1 VIEAIS
7 NSQISLFFEHMLF
20 PDSNALPISVD
31 AHVPIT
37 INSQIAEQIK
47 LLISIGV
54 LRAND
59 ALPTVTQ
66 LAKQLSVN
74 HNTIAAVYNDLIV
87 AGYLMAQRG
96 KGTFV
101 ANTQVV
107 QSIVTYRQVYELL
120 EETFSA
126 ASGLGMSASA
136 FGSAAYAQAVMVSQ
150 RQVQTIRVAFVDN
163 LQHLPKLHTVLQSEL
178 GLDPELVDVASIESK
193 AGANSLVDM
202 DLIITLPRHLDI
214 VEKVAKNDQELIALD
229 IKPNLLLL
237 ADVSALP
244 LHGQVA
250 LVATDSNEADMMQ
263 EVLEQAG
270 VTHVKY
276 KTVVAKDL
284 AQKAQAVDKSMVAII
299 ANGVPQAAVKNIP
312 SSIKVTPF
320 SINIEQANLLL
331 IKARLATVKAAK
343 NIG

>member
-1 VIEAIS
+1 MTSS
-7 NSQISLFFEHMLF
+7 NSQFYPVKKNMLF

-47 LLISIGV
+47 LLIAIGV
-54 LRAND
+54 LKAND

-120 EETFSA
+120 EETFSS

-150 RQVQTIRVAFVDN
+150 RQVQTIRIAFVDD
-163 LQHLPKLHTVLQSEL
+163 LQHLPKVHTVLQSEL
-178 GLDPELVDVASIESK
+178 GIDPELIDLATVESK
-193 AGANSLVDM
+193 AGANSLSEI
-202 DLIITLPRHLDI
+202 DLIITLPRHLDV
-214 VEKVAKNDQELIALD
+214 VEKVAKNDQEVIALD

-250 LVATDSNEADMMQ
+250 MVATDANEADMMQ
-263 EVLEQAG
+263 QVLMEAG

-276 KTVVAKDL
+276 KTVTAKEL
-284 AQKAQAVDKSMVAII
+284 AQKPQVMDKSMVAIVSSS
-299 ANGVPQAAVKNIP
+299 VPQTSVKNIP

>member
-1 VIEAIS
+1 
-7 NSQISLFFEHMLF
+7 MLF
-20 PDSNALPISVD
+20 PESNALPISVD

-47 LLISIGV
+47 LLIAIGV
-54 LRAND
+54 LNAND

-101 ANTQVV
+101 ANTQAV

-120 EETFSA
+120 EQTFVT
-126 ASGLGMSASA
+126 ASGLGLSASA
-136 FGSAAYAQAVMVSQ
+136 FGSAAYAQSVMVSQ
-150 RQVQTIRVAFVDN
+150 RQVQTIRVAFVDR
-163 LQHLPKLHTVLQSEL
+163 LQHLPKIHTVLQTEL
-178 GLDPELVDVASIESK
+178 GLEPELIDLSTVEGKS
-193 AGANSLVDM
+193 GANSLAGM
-202 DLIITLPRHLDI
+202 DLILTLPQHLAA
-214 VEKVAKNDQELIALD
+214 VRKVAKDNQEVIGLD

-244 LHGQVA
+244 LHA
-250 LVATDSNEADMMQ
+250 LVAIIASDATEAEIMQ
-263 EVLEQAG
+263 QVLMEAG

-276 KTVVAKDL
+276 KTIAAKELTSKSQL
-284 AQKAQAVDKSMVAII
+284 ADKAAVAIV
-299 ANGVPQAAVKNIP
+299 ATSVADSVVKTLE
-312 SSIKVTPF
+312 SSLKVTRF
-320 SINIEQANLLL
+320 SVNIEQANLLL

-343 NIG
+343 NLG

>member
-1 VIEAIS
+1 
-7 NSQISLFFEHMLF
+7 MLF
-20 PDSNALPISVD
+20 PESNALPISVD

-47 LLISIGV
+47 LLIAIGV
-54 LRAND
+54 LNAND

-101 ANTQVV
+101 ANTQAV

-120 EETFSA
+120 EQTFVA
-126 ASGLGMSASA
+126 ASGLGLSASA
-136 FGSAAYAQAVMVSQ
+136 FGSAAYAQSVMVSQ
-150 RQVQTIRVAFVDN
+150 RQVQTIRVAFVDR
-163 LQHLPKLHTVLQSEL
+163 LQHLPKIHTVLQTEL
-178 GLDPELVDVASIESK
+178 GLEPELIDLSTVEGKS
-193 AGANSLVDM
+193 GANSLAGM
-202 DLIITLPRHLDI
+202 DLILTLPQHLAA
-214 VEKVAKNDQELIALD
+214 VRKVAKDNQEVIGLD

-244 LHGQVA
+244 LHA
-250 LVATDSNEADMMQ
+250 LVAIVASDTTEAEIMQ
-263 EVLEQAG
+263 QVLMEAG

-276 KTVVAKDL
+276 KTIAAKELTSKSQL
-284 AQKAQAVDKSMVAII
+284 ADKAAVAIV
-299 ANGVPQAAVKNIP
+299 ATSVADSVVKTLE
-312 SSIKVTPF
+312 SSLKVTRF
-320 SINIEQANLLL
+320 SVNIEQANLLL

-343 NIG
+343 NLG

>member
-1 VIEAIS
+1 
-7 NSQISLFFEHMLF
+7 MLF
-20 PDSNALPISVD
+20 PESNALPISVD

-47 LLISIGV
+47 LLIAIGV
-54 LRAND
+54 LNAND

-101 ANTQVV
+101 ANTQAV

-120 EETFSA
+120 EQTFVT
-126 ASGLGMSASA
+126 ASGLGLSASA
-136 FGSAAYAQAVMVSQ
+136 FGSAAYAQSVMVSQ
-150 RQVQTIRVAFVDN
+150 RQVQTIRVAFVDR
-163 LQHLPKLHTVLQSEL
+163 LQHLPKIHTVLQTEL
-178 GLDPELVDVASIESK
+178 GLEPELIDLSTVEGKS
-193 AGANSLVDM
+193 GANSLAGM
-202 DLIITLPRHLDI
+202 DLILTLPQHLA
-214 VEKVAKNDQELIALD
+214 AKDNQEVIGLD

-244 LHGQVA
+244 LHA
-250 LVATDSNEADMMQ
+250 LVAIIASDSTEAEIMQ
-263 EVLEQAG
+263 QVLIEAG

-276 KTVVAKDL
+276 KTIAAKELTPKSQL
-284 AQKAQAVDKSMVAII
+284 ADKAAVAIVATSI
-299 ANGVPQAAVKNIP
+299 ADNVVKNLE
-312 SSIKVTPF
+312 SSLKVTRF
-320 SINIEQANLLL
+320 SVNIEQANLLL

-343 NIG
+343 NLG

>member
-1 VIEAIS
+1 
-7 NSQISLFFEHMLF
+7 MLF
-20 PDSNALPISVD
+20 PESNALPISVD

-47 LLISIGV
+47 LLIAIGV
-54 LRAND
+54 LNAND

-101 ANTQVV
+101 ANTQAV

-120 EETFSA
+120 EQTFVT
-126 ASGLGMSASA
+126 ASGLGLSASA
-136 FGSAAYAQAVMVSQ
+136 FGSAAYAQSVMVSQ
-150 RQVQTIRVAFVDN
+150 RQVQTIRVAFVDR
-163 LQHLPKLHTVLQSEL
+163 LQHLPKIHTVLQTEL
-178 GLDPELVDVASIESK
+178 GLEPELIDLSTVEGKS
-193 AGANSLVDM
+193 GANSLAGM
-202 DLIITLPRHLDI
+202 DLILTLPQHLAA
-214 VEKVAKNDQELIALD
+214 VRKVAKDNQEVIGLD

-244 LHGQVA
+244 LHA
-250 LVATDSNEADMMQ
+250 LVAIVASDTTEAEIMQ
-263 EVLEQAG
+263 QVLIEAG

-276 KTVVAKDL
+276 KTIAAKELTSKSQL
-284 AQKAQAVDKSMVAII
+284 ADKAAVAIV
-299 ANGVPQAAVKNIP
+299 ATSVADSVVKTLE
-312 SSIKVTPF
+312 SSLKVTRF
-320 SINIEQANLLL
+320 SVNIEQANLLL

-343 NIG
+343 NLG

>member
-1 VIEAIS
+1 
-7 NSQISLFFEHMLF
+7 MLF
-20 PDSNALPISVD
+20 PESNALPISVD

-47 LLISIGV
+47 LLIAIGV
-54 LRAND
+54 LNAND

-101 ANTQVV
+101 ANTQAV

-120 EETFSA
+120 EQTFVT
-126 ASGLGMSASA
+126 ASGLGLSASA
-136 FGSAAYAQAVMVSQ
+136 FGSAAYAQSVMVSQ
-150 RQVQTIRVAFVDN
+150 RQVQTIRVAFVDR
-163 LQHLPKLHTVLQSEL
+163 LQHLPKIHTVLQTEL
-178 GLDPELVDVASIESK
+178 GLEPELIDLSTVEGKS
-193 AGANSLVDM
+193 GANSLAGM
-202 DLIITLPRHLDI
+202 DLILTLPQHLAA
-214 VEKVAKNDQELIALD
+214 VRKVAKDNQEVIGLD

-244 LHGQVA
+244 LHA
-250 LVATDSNEADMMQ
+250 LVAIIASDTTEAEIMQ
-263 EVLEQAG
+263 QVLIEAG

-276 KTVVAKDL
+276 KTIAAKELTPKSQL
-284 AQKAQAVDKSMVAII
+284 ADKAAVAIVATSI
-299 ANGVPQAAVKNIP
+299 ADNVVKNLE
-312 SSIKVTPF
+312 SSLKVTRF
-320 SINIEQANLLL
+320 SVNIEQANLLL

-343 NIG
+343 NLG

>member
-1 VIEAIS
+1 
-7 NSQISLFFEHMLF
+7 MLF
-20 PDSNALPISVD
+20 PESNALPISVD

-47 LLISIGV
+47 LLIAIGV
-54 LRAND
+54 LNAND

-101 ANTQVV
+101 ANTQAV

-120 EETFSA
+120 EQTFVT
-126 ASGLGMSASA
+126 ASGLGLSASA
-136 FGSAAYAQAVMVSQ
+136 FGSAAYAQSVMVSQ
-150 RQVQTIRVAFVDN
+150 RQVQTIRVAFVDR
-163 LQHLPKLHTVLQSEL
+163 LQHLPKIHTVLQTEL
-178 GLDPELVDVASIESK
+178 GLEPELVELSSLEGKS
-193 AGANSLVDM
+193 GANSLVGM
-202 DLIITLPRHLDI
+202 DLILTLPQHLAT
-214 VEKVAKNDQELIALD
+214 VRKVAKDHQEVIALD

-244 LHGQVA
+244 LHAPVAIIASDTTEAEIMQQV
-250 LVATDSNEADMMQ
+250 LME
-263 EVLEQAG
+263 AG

-276 KTVVAKDL
+276 KTVAATPKLQIGEKVA
-284 AQKAQAVDKSMVAII
+284 VAIL
-299 ANGVPQAAVKNIP
+299 AVGVADSVVKHLD
-312 SSIKVTPF
+312 SSVKITRF
-320 SINIEQANLLL
+320 SVNIEQANLLL

-343 NIG
+343 NLG

>member
-1 VIEAIS
+1 
-7 NSQISLFFEHMLF
+7 MLF
-20 PDSNALPISVD
+20 PESNALPISVD

-47 LLISIGV
+47 LLIAIGV
-54 LRAND
+54 LNAND

-101 ANTQVV
+101 ANTQAV

-120 EETFSA
+120 EQTFVT
-126 ASGLGMSASA
+126 ASGLGLSASA
-136 FGSAAYAQAVMVSQ
+136 FGSAAYAQSVMVSQ
-150 RQVQTIRVAFVDN
+150 RQVQTIRVAFVDR
-163 LQHLPKLHTVLQSEL
+163 LQHLPKIHTVLQTEL
-178 GLDPELVDVASIESK
+178 GLEPELIDLSAVEGKS
-193 AGANSLVDM
+193 GANSLAGM
-202 DLIITLPRHLDI
+202 DLILTLPQHLAA
-214 VEKVAKNDQELIALD
+214 VRKVAKDNQEVIGLD

-244 LHGQVA
+244 LHA
-250 LVATDSNEADMMQ
+250 LVAIIASDTTEAEIMQ
-263 EVLEQAG
+263 QVLMEAG

-276 KTVVAKDL
+276 KTIAAKELTSKSQL
-284 AQKAQAVDKSMVAII
+284 ADKAAVAIV
-299 ANGVPQAAVKNIP
+299 ATSVADSVVKTLE
-312 SSIKVTPF
+312 SSLKVTRF
-320 SINIEQANLLL
+320 SVNIEQANLLL

-343 NIG
+343 NLG

>member
-1 VIEAIS
+1 
-7 NSQISLFFEHMLF
+7 MLF
-20 PDSNALPISVD
+20 PESNALPISVD

-47 LLISIGV
+47 LLIAIGV
-54 LRAND
+54 LNAND

-101 ANTQVV
+101 ANTQAV

-120 EETFSA
+120 EQTFVT
-126 ASGLGMSASA
+126 ASGLGLSASA
-136 FGSAAYAQAVMVSQ
+136 FGSAAYAQSVMVSQ
-150 RQVQTIRVAFVDN
+150 RQVQTIRVAFVDR
-163 LQHLPKLHTVLQSEL
+163 LQHLPKIHTVLQTEL
-178 GLDPELVDVASIESK
+178 GLEPELIDLSAVEGKS
-193 AGANSLVDM
+193 GANSLAGM
-202 DLIITLPRHLDI
+202 DLILTLPQHLAA
-214 VEKVAKNDQELIALD
+214 VRKVAKDNQEVIGLD

-244 LHGQVA
+244 LHA
-250 LVATDSNEADMMQ
+250 LVAIVASDTTEAEIMQ
-263 EVLEQAG
+263 QVLMEAG

-276 KTVVAKDL
+276 KTIAAKELTPKSQL
-284 AQKAQAVDKSMVAII
+284 ADKAAVAIVATSI
-299 ANGVPQAAVKNIP
+299 ADNVVKNLE
-312 SSIKVTPF
+312 SSLKVTRF
-320 SINIEQANLLL
+320 SVNIEQANLLL

-343 NIG
+343 NLG

>member
-1 VIEAIS
+1 
-7 NSQISLFFEHMLF
+7 MLF
-20 PDSNALPISVD
+20 PESNALPISVD

-47 LLISIGV
+47 LLIAIGV
-54 LRAND
+54 LNAND

-101 ANTQVV
+101 ANTQAV

-120 EETFSA
+120 EQTFVT
-126 ASGLGMSASA
+126 ASGLGLSASA
-136 FGSAAYAQAVMVSQ
+136 FGSAAYAQSVMVSQ
-150 RQVQTIRVAFVDN
+150 RQVQTIRVAFVDR
-163 LQHLPKLHTVLQSEL
+163 LQHLPKIHTVLQTEL
-178 GLDPELVDVASIESK
+178 GLEPELIDLSTVEGKS
-193 AGANSLVDM
+193 GANSLAGM
-202 DLIITLPRHLDI
+202 DLILTLPQHLAA
-214 VEKVAKNDQELIALD
+214 VRKVAKDNQEVIGLD

-244 LHGQVA
+244 LHA
-250 LVATDSNEADMMQ
+250 LVAIIASDSTEAEIMQ
-263 EVLEQAG
+263 QVLIEAG

-276 KTVVAKDL
+276 KTIAAKELTPKSQL
-284 AQKAQAVDKSMVAII
+284 ADKAAVAIVATSI
-299 ANGVPQAAVKNIP
+299 ADNVVKNLE
-312 SSIKVTPF
+312 SSLKVTRF
-320 SINIEQANLLL
+320 SVNIEQANLLL

-343 NIG
+343 NLG

>member
-1 VIEAIS
+1 
-7 NSQISLFFEHMLF
+7 MLF

-31 AHVPIT
+31 PHVPIT

-54 LRAND
+54 LKASD

-120 EETFSA
+120 EETFNA

-150 RQVQTIRVAFVDN
+150 RQVQTIRIGFVDR
-163 LQHLPKLHTVLQSEL
+163 LQHLPKIYTVLQSEL
-178 GLDPELVDVASIESK
+178 GIEPELVDLATVESK
-193 AGANSLVDM
+193 SGASSVADL
-202 DLIITLPRHLDI
+202 DLIITLPRHLAA
-214 VEKVAKNDQELIALD
+214 VNKVAKPDQEVIGLD
-229 IKPNLLLL
+229 VKPNLLLL

-244 LHGQVA
+244 LDAQIAMIANDSAEAEVMQQVLIA
-250 LVATDSNEADMMQ
+250 
-263 EVLEQAG
+263 AG
-270 VTHVKY
+270 VSHVTY
-276 KTVVAKDL
+276 KAVTPKELTPKGQALERAK
-284 AQKAQAVDKSMVAII
+284 VAIVSPT
-299 ANGVPQAAVKNIP
+299 VPDSALKNIP
-312 SSIKVTPF
+312 NGIKVSSF
-320 SINIEQANLLL
+320 SVTIEQTNLLL
-331 IKARLATVKAAK
+331 LKARLATVKAAK
-343 NIG
+343 NVF

>member
-1 VIEAIS
+1 
-7 NSQISLFFEHMLF
+7 MLF
-20 PDSNALPISVD
+20 PESNALPISVD

-47 LLISIGV
+47 LLIAIGV
-54 LRAND
+54 LNAND

-101 ANTQVV
+101 ANTQAV

-120 EETFSA
+120 EQTFVT
-126 ASGLGMSASA
+126 ASGLGLSASA
-136 FGSAAYAQAVMVSQ
+136 FGSAAYAQSVMVSQ
-150 RQVQTIRVAFVDN
+150 RQVQTIRVAFVDR
-163 LQHLPKLHTVLQSEL
+163 LQHLPKIHTVLQTEL
-178 GLDPELVDVASIESK
+178 GLEPELIDLSTVEGKS
-193 AGANSLVDM
+193 GANSLAGM
-202 DLIITLPRHLDI
+202 DLILTLPQHLAA
-214 VEKVAKNDQELIALD
+214 VRKVAKDNQEVIGLD

-244 LHGQVA
+244 LHA
-250 LVATDSNEADMMQ
+250 LVAVIASDATEAEIMQ
-263 EVLEQAG
+263 QVLMEAG

-276 KTVVAKDL
+276 KTIAAKELTSKSQL
-284 AQKAQAVDKSMVAII
+284 ADKAAVAIV
-299 ANGVPQAAVKNIP
+299 ATSVADSVVKTLE
-312 SSIKVTPF
+312 SSLKVTRF
-320 SINIEQANLLL
+320 SVNIEQANLLL

-343 NIG
+343 NLG

>member
-1 VIEAIS
+1 
-7 NSQISLFFEHMLF
+7 MLF
-20 PDSNALPISVD
+20 PESNALPISVD

-47 LLISIGV
+47 LLIAIGV
-54 LRAND
+54 LNAND

-101 ANTQVV
+101 ANTQAV

-120 EETFSA
+120 EQTFVT
-126 ASGLGMSASA
+126 ASGLGLSASA
-136 FGSAAYAQAVMVSQ
+136 FGSAAYAQSVMVSQ
-150 RQVQTIRVAFVDN
+150 RQVQTIRVAFVDR
-163 LQHLPKLHTVLQSEL
+163 LQHLPKIHTVLQTEL
-178 GLDPELVDVASIESK
+178 GLEPELIDLSTVEGKS
-193 AGANSLVDM
+193 GANSLAGM
-202 DLIITLPRHLDI
+202 DLILTLPQHLAA
-214 VEKVAKNDQELIALD
+214 VRKVAKDNQEVIGLD

-244 LHGQVA
+244 LHA
-250 LVATDSNEADMMQ
+250 LVAIVASDTTEAEIMQ
-263 EVLEQAG
+263 QVLMEAG

-276 KTVVAKDL
+276 KTIAAKELTSKSQL
-284 AQKAQAVDKSMVAII
+284 ADKASVAIV
-299 ANGVPQAAVKNIP
+299 ATSVADSVVKNLE
-312 SSIKVTPF
+312 SSLKVTRF
-320 SINIEQANLLL
+320 SVNIEQANLLL

-343 NIG
+343 NLG